1 MASRLKR
8 SNCLN
13 EFFPKNNKI
22 FMYLLALFIVQNLQ
36 KIFTA
41 DPKMWGCPIF
51 GPKMVHLPQP
61 FSLCKISKKSFQRIQ
76 SYEDVQ
82 LLGIKWP
89 IWANENF
96 FRKPVNEPCS
106 FHSFLSTCQKL
117 KSDINLL
124 VKYWRLGNKR
134 LRILAVI
141 WEPSFSQACN
151 FCIMLMNHKNFH
163 ITQIQ
168 DKANDMIFLKSP
180 KTMFLSH
187 FWLFLVIFA
196 WLGFF
201 PKNSAVTY
209 NYIWAPNS
217 MLSFR
222 KTNEPIPR
230 KLTDKRKDERKDRRT
245 LFFRTLPAED
255 SGPKHLQS
263 KTGLLVSTRGHVH
276 IIIAVWGL

>member
-89 IWANENF
+89 IWANEIF

-106 FHSFLSTCQKL
+106 FHSCLSTCQKL

-124 VKYWRLGNKR
+124 VKYWRL
-134 LRILAVI
+134 
-141 WEPSFSQACN
+141 
-151 FCIMLMNHKNFH
+151 KNTE
-163 ITQIQ
+163 ISLTE
-168 DKANDMIFLKSP
+168 
-180 KTMFLSH
+180 SH
-187 FWLFLVIFA
+187 FWL
-196 WLGFF
+196 
-201 PKNSAVTY
+201 
-209 NYIWAPNS
+209 
-217 MLSFR
+217 
-222 KTNEPIPR
+222 
-230 KLTDKRKDERKDRRT
+230 
-245 LFFRTLPAED
+245 
-255 SGPKHLQS
+255 
-263 KTGLLVSTRGHVH
+263 
-276 IIIAVWGL
+276 